1 MKKIL
6 NQKGYADFFTLV
18 ELLFVI
24 AIITLLASLLLPSL
38 SKARESAK
46 RIMCAGNLKQVN
58 TAYLS
63 YAFDNNEWTAYNGEY
78 LRWENTLIKNGYLPN
93 NYYPATVNAWNYY
106 MSTILRCPSLPEPIT
121 VDNTTQIGKRSDYG
135 LNYVTCHEFSSSLM
149 MYTSGRLKNI
159 RPQSVTFGDRY
170 NWPKADQP
178 ATGSGSLIYIYSA
191 SYPLGIHHGGG
202 ANLTFL
208 DGHLE
213 WNKSGNEFNHSNWW
227 VMYNH

>member
-1 MKKIL
+1 MEKRL
-6 NQKGYADFFTLV
+6 NQKVSARFFTLI

-24 AIITLLASLLLPSL
+24 AIIILLASLLLPSL
-38 SKARESAK
+38 SKARENAK

-58 TAYLS
+58 SAYLS

-78 LRWENTLIKNGYLPN
+78 LRWENTLITNGYLSN
-93 NYYPATVNAWNYY
+93 NYYPAVVNAWNYY
-106 MSTILRCPSLPEPIT
+106 MSTILLCPSLSEPIT
-121 VDNTTQIGKRSDYG
+121 VDNVTKIGKRSDYG
-135 LNYVTCHEFSSSLM
+135 LNYVSCHDFSMALM

-159 RPQSVTFGDRY
+159 RPQSVTFGDRF

-178 ATGSGSLIYIYSA
+178 ASGSNPLIYIYGA
-191 SYPLGIHHGGG
+191 VYPLGIHHGGG

-213 WNKSGNEFNHSNWW
+213 WSKSGNEFNHSNWW